1 MGVRDKIKPLEM
13 SCTDISENYQPYLDA
28 LFEMVQDLKVPGRK
42 AKSYE
47 QMYCRTMFFEKCET
61 IKIDGTS
68 YDISNGAQVDMWNC
82 KGAICEIYAFLDAGT
97 VDMNCAFDTY

>member
-1 MGVRDKIKPLEM
+1 MGIRDKIKPLEM

-47 QMYCRTMFFEKCET
+47 
-61 IKIDGTS
+61 
-68 YDISNGAQVDMWNC
+68 
-82 KGAICEIYAFLDAGT
+82 
-97 VDMNCAFDTY
+97 